1 MERSVPRI
9 GSRAGLVAVA
19 GIVGYHLS
27 LTALAGQRVSG
38 VIDASAIRTFY
49 GHPVVAVL
57 GISQFLMVI
66 PFLVFAVALRETLVP
81 GGSGSVRVLA
91 NVGVAAAVAEVPV
104 VLTEIAAQAGLVAAV
119 ERGEPVAGLFR
130 FWDALYNSG
139 MYAIEATWV
148 LAFGLALHA
157 VLGARSMR
165 WLSIV
170 TATLLGINV
179 FAIWLGIPDVATL
192 PSAVAVAVWLVLAS
206 LSLWRASASPLTAT
220 ASVSE
225 PRRDGDRP

>member
-9 GSRAGLVAVA
+9 GAWAGLIAVI

-27 LTALAGQRVSG
+27 LTAIAGQRVSG
-38 VIDASAIRTFY
+38 VIDADAIRAFY
-49 GHPVVAVL
+49 GQPVIAVL
-57 GISQFLMVI
+57 GISQFLVVI

-81 GGSGSVRVLA
+81 GATGSVRLLA
-91 NVGVAAAVAEVPV
+91 TVGLAAAVAEVPV

-119 ERGEPVAGLFR
+119 EKGEPVVGLFR

-148 LAFGLALHA
+148 LAFGLALTL
-157 VLGARSMR
+157 VLGSRSTR
-165 WLSIV
+165 WLSVV

-179 FAIWLGIPDVATL
+179 FAIWLGIPDAATL
-192 PSAVAVAVWLVLAS
+192 PSAVAVSVWLVAAS
-206 LSLWRASASPLTAT
+206 LSLRRTAASPSSAMVTA
-220 ASVSE
+220 AA
-225 PRRDGDRP
+225 

>member
-9 GSRAGLVAVA
+9 GSWAGWIAVV

-27 LTALAGQRVSG
+27 LTAVAGQRVSG
-38 VIDASAIRTFY
+38 ITDAEAIRAFY
-49 GHPVVAVL
+49 GQPIVGVL
-57 GISQFLMVI
+57 GISQFLVVI
-66 PFLVFAVALRETLVP
+66 PFLVFAVALRETLDP
-81 GGSGSVRVLA
+81 AASGSVRLLA
-91 NVGVAAAVAEVPV
+91 TVGLAAAVAEVPV

-119 ERGEPVAGLFR
+119 EQGEPTVGLFR

-157 VLGARSMR
+157 VFGMRSMR
-165 WLSIV
+165 WLSAV

-179 FAIWLGIPDVATL
+179 FAIWLGIPDAATL
-192 PSAVAVAVWLVLAS
+192 PSAVAVAVWLVVAS
-206 LSLWRASASPLTAT
+206 LSLRRAAASPSSAMAT
-220 ASVSE
+220 AAA
-225 PRRDGDRP
+225 

>member
-9 GSRAGLVAVA
+9 GSWAGLVAVV

-38 VIDASAIRTFY
+38 VIDSDAIRTFY
-49 GHPVVAVL
+49 GQPVVGVL
-57 GISQFLMVI
+57 GVSQFLVVI

-81 GGSGSVRVLA
+81 AASGSVRLLA
-91 NVGVAAAVAEVPV
+91 TVGVAAAVAEVPV

-119 ERGEPVAGLFR
+119 EHGEPVVGLFR

-157 VLGARSMR
+157 VLGSRSMR
-165 WLSIV
+165 WLSAV

-179 FAIWLGIPDVATL
+179 FAIWIGIPDAATL
-192 PSAVAVAVWLVLAS
+192 PSAVAISVWLVVAS
-206 LSLWRASASPLTAT
+206 LSLRRAAATPSTAMAT
-220 ASVSE
+220 AAA
-225 PRRDGDRP
+225 